1 MKFGGALLKDAQGT
15 YRVSGLVEEFNC
27 EPLVVV
33 VSAIGKTTNAL
44 EQLCDLLTN
53 EGNLQD
59 LFFEI
64 KRSHLALYN
73 DLFPS
78 GNNKLSKDL
87 SALFD
92 KLWEKV
98 NDNYLNR
105 FQAYDSIVSIGEELS
120 STIFYNFLKERG
132 IAAELIN
139 ATEIIKTDD
148 NFTDASVNWDKTTQA
163 INDKVLPLLKS
174 GKVVVTQGFIGSND
188 QRRTTTLGREGSDFT
203 AAILGNVLNASEVTI
218 WKNVPGLMNADPAR
232 FDDAIK
238 IDSISYH
245 EAIELA
251 YYGASVIHPKTIQPL
266 KQKGIPLSVRPYY
279 DISLTPTIISDDSTN
294 DSKVSSVIIK
304 DNQVLLSISTKNLS
318 FIGEE
323 NLGSIFSMFS
333 KNKIH
338 VNLMQNSA
346 VSFSV
351 AFNYDKLKLESL
363 IKDLENKYQLR
374 YNAGL
379 QLITIRHYS
388 DSLIEKYVNS
398 REIFLIQKS
407 RVTVQVLVGDIG

>member
-1 MKFGGALLKDAQGT
+1 MKFGGALLKDAHGT
-15 YRVSGLVEEFNC
+15 NRVAGLVEEFNC

-44 EQLCDLLTN
+44 EQLCASLNN
-53 EGNLQD
+53 EGDGQD

-73 DLFPS
+73 ELFPN
-78 GNNKLSKDL
+78 GNNKLSEAI
-87 SALFD
+87 SVLFD

-120 STIFYNFLKERG
+120 STIFYNFLNENG
-132 IAAELIN
+132 IEVELIN

-148 NFTDASVNWDKTTQA
+148 NYTDAA
-163 INDKVLPLLKS
+163 INWEETRKAINGIVVPVLKQ
-174 GKVVVTQGFIGSND
+174 GKVVVTQGFIGSHDNKF
-188 QRRTTTLGREGSDFT
+188 TTTLGREGSDFT
-203 AAILGNVLNASEVTI
+203 AAILGNVLNAHEVTI

-232 FDDAIK
+232 FDDAEK

-266 KQKGIPLSVRPYY
+266 KQKGITLSVRPYY
-279 DISLTPTIISDDSTN
+279 DVSLTPTIISDDSTN

-323 NLGSIFSMFS
+323 NLGNIFSIFS

-351 AFNYDKLKLESL
+351 AFNYDKFKLESL
-363 IKDLENKYQLR
+363 LNDLGNEYILKY
-374 YNAGL
+374 NTGL

-407 RVTVQVLVGDIG
+407 RVTVQVLVFR